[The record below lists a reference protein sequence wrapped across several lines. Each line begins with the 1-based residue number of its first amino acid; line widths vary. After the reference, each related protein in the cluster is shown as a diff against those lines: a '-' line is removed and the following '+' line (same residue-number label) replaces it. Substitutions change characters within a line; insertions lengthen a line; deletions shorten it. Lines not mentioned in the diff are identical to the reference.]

1 MTYERCPCL
10 EDPDMYSTDS
20 ICRTCPWRLV
30 AAVLAGREIYMSR
43 KDYTEHVVAALGG
56 ERAPEIVEA
65 IRRNF
70 GVNEGLAKLA
80 LRRAIRSY
88 REKQLREKRR

>member
-1 MTYERCPCL
+1 MINERCPCL

-30 AAVLAGREIYMSR
+30 AAVFAGREIYMSR
-43 KDYTEHVVAALGG
+43 PDFTDHVVAALDG

-65 IRRNF
+65 IRLNY
-70 GVNEGLAKLA
+70 GVDPRLAKLA
-80 LRRAIRSY
+80 LRRAIRKY
-88 REKQLREKRR
+88 KEKKQREKRR